1 MFAQGTTVLSE
12 GRTLDTSKQD
22 RLYEQ
27 ASAEH
32 SGAVARLAHA
42 YEADADKRAE
52 LRQEIHIALWR
63 SFAGFDGRCSLR
75 TWVYRVAHNTAA
87 THIIKSKR
95 ARANGFVSL
104 DDLEAEP
111 ANTPAD
117 ADRQEAL
124 GRLMSLIQRLKPLDR
139 QVISLYLEGEDAA
152 SIGEITGL
160 SSGNVLN
167 GVPPADLV
175 LKLQRGAADG
185 GERHVHLLFGLAL
198 PEFFRTK
205 GSRLIRHGF
214 LLVQTGGSIEP

>member
-1 MFAQGTTVLSE
+1 M
-12 GRTLDTSKQD
+12 DTAKQD
-22 RLYEQ
+22 GLYEQ

-32 SGAVARLAHA
+32 SAAVARLARA
-42 YEADADKRAE
+42 YEADTDKRAE

-87 THIIKSKR
+87 THVIKSKR

-111 ANTPAD
+111 ASASAD
-117 ADRQEAL
+117 ADRQAAL

-139 QVISLYLEGEDAA
+139 QVISLYLEGEDGA

-160 SSGNVLN
+160 SAGNVA
-167 GVPPADLV
+167 V
-175 LKLQRGAADG
+175 KI
-185 GERHVHLLFGLAL
+185 H
-198 PEFFRTK
+198 RTK
-205 GSRLIRHGF
+205 ALLSRQF
-214 LLVQTGGSIEP
+214 EQGGSHAE